1 MWEATLRV
9 CLPDSGQAG
18 QENISW
24 QRVSRLQPVLVT
36 SFPVSQIRTVIQR
49 RSRPGSRL
57 SSKHSWNARKP
68 PVRVHSLRKSFAALR
83 YFGDGT
89 HIVTCR
95 RQVTIRLPGY
105 YRRVV
110 GNWESLCPSSH
121 NNWEVSDMTEVTRVS
136 TLSVSPHMSSPT
148 RAFYTWAGQWRQT
161 ELINSQMYLP
171 QHCDIGP
178 VQVFCPSHG
187 KYWLL
192 L

>member
-68 PVRVHSLRKSFAALR
+68 PVRVHSLRKSFTALR
-83 YFGDGT
+83 YFGEGT

-95 RQVTIRLPGY
+95 RQVTIGELWGIESLSVPPLTTTERCLTWQKWHGSQH
-105 YRRVV
+105 
-110 GNWESLCPSSH
+110 SLCPLTCH
-121 NNWEVSDMTEVTRVS
+121 RPLGLFIPGQGSDDR
-136 TLSVSPHMSSPT
+136 L
-148 RAFYTWAGQWRQT
+148 
-161 ELINSQMYLP
+161 N
-171 QHCDIGP
+171 
-178 VQVFCPSHG
+178 
-187 KYWLL
+187 
-192 L
+192 